1 MESLVWIGAGVFG
14 WSFAE
19 YAIHNWVGHLGRGRN
34 EFSREHLKHHA
45 RGHYFASGKKK
56 AAAAIPVIL
65 ALAGVSALAFG
76 VRGGLSFT
84 LGFSA
89 AYVAYEVLHRRL
101 HTHAPWGP
109 YGRWAR
115 RHHFHHHFMD
125 PKRNH
130 GVTSPLWDWILG
142 TYTRPGVIRVPRHQA
157 MSWLATEHEADYAVR

>member
-1 MESLVWIGAGVFG
+1 MSIAIWMSLGVFG

-45 RGHYFASGKKK
+45 RGHYFASARKK
-56 AAAAIPVIL
+56 ATAATPAILGMAIITGLVL
-65 ALAGVSALAFG
+65 GWSRGLAF
-76 VRGGLSFT
+76 T
-84 LGFSA
+84 AGFAA

-101 HTHAPWGP
+101 HTHAPWGL

-125 PKRNH
+125 PRRNH
-130 GVTSPLWDWILG
+130 GVTSPLWDFVLG
-142 TYTRPGVIRVPRHQA
+142 TYTRPTVVRVPRQQA
-157 MSWLATEHEADYAVR
+157 MVWLGLEHHEDYEIR